1 MAGEAKSWEDE
12 QAVVQRLKEVGVL
25 VSAGR
30 GYHGPEKE
38 MGWMRVG
45 FAVDKSTLEEALR
58 RTESMLMKADG
69 EIVKIDENVKETVMS
84 QSSVV

>member
-1 MAGEAKSWEDE
+1 MAREAKSWDDE
-12 QAVVQRLKEVGVL
+12 QAVVQRLKDVGVL

-45 FAVDKSTLEEALR
+45 FAVERSQLEEALR
-58 RTESMLMKADG
+58 RAEAVYTERDKSYIAIDADG
-69 EIVKIDENVKETVMS
+69 RDTIEL
-84 QSSVV
+84 QS